1 MAGRKVEGRAH
12 AQACLDAVAASGLSR
27 RDWAV
32 AHGIDGRSLHVWH
45 RILTRKSAVAAAP
58 LRFVELVPATTTSAP
73 GARYR
78 LLVGPVIIE
87 MDDGFSSE
95 GLARLLKVVVACS
108 A

>member
-32 AHGIDGRSLHVWH
+32 AHGIDGRSLHLWH
-45 RILTRKSAVAAAP
+45 RILTRKSAVEAAP
-58 LRFVELVPATTTSAP
+58 LRFVELVPATTSAP
-73 GARYR
+73 AARYR
-78 LLVGPVIIE
+78 LVVGPVIIE
-87 MDDGFSSE
+87 TDDGFSSE